1 MHDDECEA
9 DADGC
14 VNVALVL
21 MMIVILLEMLNF
33 KMMLGIDIVMG

>member
-9 DADGC
+9 DAGGC
-14 VNVALVL
+14 VNVVLVL

-33 KMMLGIDIVMG
+33 KMTLGIDIVMG